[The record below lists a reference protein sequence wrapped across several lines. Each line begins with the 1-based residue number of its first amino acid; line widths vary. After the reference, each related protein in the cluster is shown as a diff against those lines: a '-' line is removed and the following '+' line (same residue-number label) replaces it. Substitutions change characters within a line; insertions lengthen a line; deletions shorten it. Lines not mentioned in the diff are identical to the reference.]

1 MAKVSRDLP
10 FEKPFNP
17 VGTITCVAAG
27 GVKLEDLLGIKFP
40 GRLDQ
45 ADIEGLGIGVLP
57 DLCLPVLP
65 PGEAFSEL
73 IGTAAEHHDLIAG
86 KVVSYVAFDKTVNWF
101 ELRSPAVRIN
111 DPGIPLLILTG
122 NIGTNGGSQVDN
134 RLSPT
139 GEFVADH

>member
-1 MAKVSRDLP
+1 
-10 FEKPFNP
+10 
-17 VGTITCVAAG
+17 
-27 GVKLEDLLGIKFP
+27 
-40 GRLDQ
+40 
-45 ADIEGLGIGVLP
+45 
-57 DLCLPVLP
+57 
-65 PGEAFSEL
+65 
-73 IGTAAEHHDLIAG
+73 
-86 KVVSYVAFDKTVNWF
+86 VSYVAFDKTVNRF